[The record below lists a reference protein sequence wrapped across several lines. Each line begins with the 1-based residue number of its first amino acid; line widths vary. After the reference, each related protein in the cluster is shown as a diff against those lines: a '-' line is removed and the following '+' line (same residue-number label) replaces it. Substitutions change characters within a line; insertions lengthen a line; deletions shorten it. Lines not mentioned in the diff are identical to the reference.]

1 MSQMHT
7 VWSSDAET
15 TRSSLDRVENAVRLR
30 LECLDEEW
38 RVRAAPRRWARLRF
52 HTAMKQQRTLDDIA
66 NRLCPD
72 GTNSV
77 VAFGNAR
84 FNASMKGQMPG
95 PASKIR
101 RHLIVKKKGRVV
113 LVDEFQTSKK
123 CSWCTQIQGG
133 SVLRHPR
140 MASWKD
146 GVGLHVKNVYELC
159 QCTTCYRTWNRDVNA
174 ARNIWMAFHGE
185 YTNGVRPQHIRRPPP
200 PPPPLLLLLP
210 PAPLV
215 VP

>member
-1 MSQMHT
+1 MSKKEYYHKCGFT
-7 VWSSDAET
+7 EARET
-15 TRSSLDRVENAVRLR
+15 RKTWMQELVADNDLRDRLLSVDRSLKTPSLDRVENAVRLR

-133 SVLRHPR
+133 SVLRNPR

-146 GVGLHVKNVYELC
+146 
-159 QCTTCYRTWNRDVNA
+159 
-174 ARNIWMAFHGE
+174 WMESASTSRMSTSYASAQLAIERGI
-185 YTNGVRPQHIRRPPP
+185 VM
-200 PPPPLLLLLP
+200 
-210 PAPLV
+210 
-215 VP
+215 

>member
-1 MSQMHT
+1 MSP
-7 VWSSDAET
+7 S
-15 TRSSLDRVENAVRLR
+15 RSAI
-30 LECLDEEW
+30 DE
-38 RVRAAPRRWARLRF
+38 
-52 HTAMKQQRTLDDIA
+52 IA

-77 VAFGNAR
+77 VAFGSAR
-84 FNASMKGQMPG
+84 FAASMRGQMPG

-123 CSWCTQIQGG
+123 CSECTEIEGG
-133 SVLRHPR
+133 SVLRNPR

-174 ARNIWMAFHGE
+174 ARNIWRAFHGE
-185 YTNGVRPQHIRRPPP
+185 YTNGERPQHIRRPPQAEEVQEEAP
-200 PPPPLLLLLP
+200 PAPPLLLP
-210 PAPLV
+210 PAPPA